1 MHSAFD
7 FLICIPLTVYH
18 WMLEDVTCLEVVMDK
33 SYVYAHPSQG
43 VMMMAKAGI
52 VDVPVS
58 CSPPPKG
65 GETSHLCARCKFKI
79 PCPFFQF
86 IRTRNKNCDKW
97 LYDLLFL
104 FELWFVVKIEGVLL
118 NNMHTTPC
126 TPVSLDLHF

>member
-65 GETSHLCARCKFKI
+65 VKLAIYVLDASSKSRAPSSSSYEQETKTVTSDSMTYCFYLS
-79 PCPFFQF
+79 
-86 IRTRNKNCDKW
+86 CD
-97 LYDLLFL
+97 
-104 FELWFVVKIEGVLL
+104 LW
-118 NNMHTTPC
+118 
-126 TPVSLDLHF
+126 